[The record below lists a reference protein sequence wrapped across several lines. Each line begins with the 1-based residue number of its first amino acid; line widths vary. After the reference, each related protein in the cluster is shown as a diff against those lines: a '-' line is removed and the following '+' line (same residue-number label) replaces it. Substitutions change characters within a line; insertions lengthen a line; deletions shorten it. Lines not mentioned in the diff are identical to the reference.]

1 MPRTYQRLQLEE
13 RALIQ
18 TMLDQG
24 YKPAAIALSLGR
36 SRSTISRELSRNNY
50 IAPSLPRPVGR
61 PYLAVGYLCCVL
73 ANQRACKLSCNPRV
87 PRRMVAGTPLWDCVT
102 SGLSQGLSSEQVSGL
117 LCQRMDKPVRISYES
132 IYSAI
137 YAMPRG
143 ELHGEEIR
151 LLRKS
156 HKTRRPRAR

>member
-1 MPRTYQRLQLEE
+1 MQTTYQHLQLEE

-18 TMLDQG
+18 TMLEQG

-50 IAPSLPRPVGR
+50 TAPSTPRPVGR
-61 PYLAVGYLCCVL
+61 PFLAGGYRCVR
-73 ANQRACKLSCNPRV
+73 ANQRARTLSCKPRV
-87 PRRMVAGTPLWDCVT
+87 PRRMVAGTPLWHCVL
-102 SGLSQGLSSEQVSGL
+102 SGLSQGLSPEQVSGL
-117 LCQRMDKPVRISYES
+117 LCQRMDKSVRISHES

-143 ELHGEEIR
+143 DWFIEQV
-151 LLRKS
+151 
-156 HKTRRPRAR
+156 T